1 MKYMDS
7 FFSDLRSNYDFDFGD
22 FITII
27 FSIFPHTSNKEKQ
40 RNLKKNQTNK
50 K

>member
-27 FSIFPHTSNKEKQ
+27 FLIFQPEDNRK
-40 RNLKKNQTNK
+40 
-50 K
+50 